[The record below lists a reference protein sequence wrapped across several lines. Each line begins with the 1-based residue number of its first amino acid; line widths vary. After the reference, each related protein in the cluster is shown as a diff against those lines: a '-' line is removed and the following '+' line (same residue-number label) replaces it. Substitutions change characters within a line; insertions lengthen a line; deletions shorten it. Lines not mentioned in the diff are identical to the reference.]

1 MGKAGQSRSTADLA
15 GLDQQ
20 RQSRKGGLGQVARG
34 SLSGWKSSDS
44 ETRLFTGDILSTK
57 KSPEL
62 FLS

>member
-1 MGKAGQSRSTADLA
+1 MGKVGRSRSAAALA

-20 RQSRKGGLGQVARG
+20 RQSRKGGLGQLARG
-34 SLSGWKSSDS
+34 SLSGWKSLDS
-44 ETRLFTGDILSTK
+44 ETRLFTGDILSTR